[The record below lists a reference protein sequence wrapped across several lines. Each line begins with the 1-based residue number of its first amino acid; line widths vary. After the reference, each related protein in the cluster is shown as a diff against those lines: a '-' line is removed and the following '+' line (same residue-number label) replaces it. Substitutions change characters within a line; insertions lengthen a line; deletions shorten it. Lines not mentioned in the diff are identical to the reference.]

1 MIFKKIFLGT
11 LATAAVT
18 LLASCGGSDLSESNR
33 SRGEIQLA
41 SLQLDSKVT
50 RSGLAAA
57 DGESEATLVDGEAMR
72 PELDSC
78 KLIIMSKTGTYLQT
92 WQHVSDYKPSENY
105 FTVGTYEVT
114 LSYGAL
120 EDEGFDKPY
129 YNGTATT
136 AVKQDETSEVSVEA
150 TLCNTMVRMKYTD
163 AFKKYFTDYTAT
175 IHSEGGKYITFEKDE
190 TRAAY
195 VRPGNISID
204 LSVTKPNGL
213 SGTFE
218 VEGISNAAART
229 LYNVTVDVNE
239 GAVGDAQVT
248 ITYDEETIVEPI
260 TIKVSDEI
268 LAAPA
273 PTITPSGF
281 TPGTPLSVFEGNT
294 PAEAAKM
301 QIMARSGLKEVRL
314 TTQSTSLLAQ
324 GFPAE
329 IELMSATAE
338 QQAALAALGFAPS
351 GLWKNP
357 REFALIDFTNLI
369 SHIKA
374 ASDGNNT
381 STFTLQVKDKYSKV
395 CEEPTTMTVT
405 LTPLELSLVS
415 CDKQQLGAGYVDL
428 TVKYN
433 GEDFANKVSF
443 KCTKT
448 VNGLNALVAAE
459 MSNIKDNGDGTY
471 SLRITLP
478 NKYDTNTVQMCYK
491 GQAVSGAHFEVLLAG
506 TLTLSCEDADVW
518 AKKATVNVRD
528 AFGAKLSITDNGL
541 TFYIVEDATGSASQV
556 ASSNIT
562 VDDANSCITIS
573 NLKAATKYSVY
584 AQNTAKGFSSN
595 TVSFTTEAAA
605 DVPNGNFETTTQ
617 KINWTNIWQGG
628 QYTNLNST
636 GHFLDGKGYFHNYE
650 QFYVYEPTGWA
661 TTNAKTCCESA
672 KNKNTWFTSP
682 SVFNT
687 PNNSTYTV
695 TNSIKSSNY
704 KTYSMSYGDAHG
716 GSTAM
721 LLRSVGWDL
730 NGSTPG
736 NHARGGTG
744 ENYPD
749 KKPTVA
755 NKAAAK
761 LFLGSYSFSAN
772 TSSQTSS
779 TEMYNQGVS
788 FTSRPSKLHFYA
800 KYTHNGSDASDGEYG
815 VAKVE
820 VLDSDGNVIGSG
832 EAKVGQGANID
843 SWTQQTAAISY
854 SVKNKKAA
862 KLRIFFSSS
871 NNYGTIAEENEKV
884 KVTQTTGFTQKSVG
898 AYFYVDD
905 VTLEY

>member
-1 MIFKKIFLGT
+1 MNFKKIYLGT
-11 LATAAVT
+11 LAAAAIA
-18 LLASCGGSDLSESNR
+18 LASCSSESGLDGSNGK
-33 SRGEIQLA
+33 RGEIQLA

-50 RSGLAAA
+50 RSGLTADDG
-57 DGESEATLVDGEAMR
+57 DGETLVDGVAIK

-92 WQHVSDYKPSENY
+92 WNHVSDYNPSENPV
-105 FTVGTYEVT
+105 TVGTYDVT
-114 LSYGAL
+114 LMYGAL

-129 YNGTATT
+129 YYGSATT
-136 AVKQDETSEVSVEA
+136 TVKQDETSEVSVEA
-150 TLCNTMVRMKYTD
+150 TLHNTMVKMKYTD
-163 AFKKYFTDYTAT
+163 AFMKYFTNYSAT
-175 IHSEGGKYITFEKDE
+175 IHSEGGKYITFENDE

-218 VEGISNAAART
+218 VEGIDNAAART

-239 GAVGDAQVT
+239 GGVGDAEVLISFDDST
-248 ITYDEETIVEPI
+248 TVEPI
-260 TIKVSDEI
+260 SIKVSDAI

-273 PTITPSGF
+273 PVITPMGF
-281 TPGTPLSVFEGNT
+281 TPGTALTLFEGNT
-294 PAEAAKM
+294 LAEAPKM
-301 QIMARSGLKEVRL
+301 QVMARSGLKEVTL

-329 IELMSATAE
+329 IELMSASADV
-338 QQAALAALGFAPS
+338 QAKLTALGFAPV

-357 REFALIDFTNLI
+357 GEFALIDFSGLI

-395 CEEPTTMTVT
+395 CDEPVAMTFT
-405 LTPLELSLVS
+405 FTPLELSMAS
-415 CDKQQLGAGYVDL
+415 IGKQNIGSGTCDV

-433 GEDFANKVSF
+433 GENFADNISF
-443 KCTKT
+443 QAKTKDGSLQDCT
-448 VNGLNALVAAE
+448 
-459 MSNIKDNGDGTY
+459 MSNINDNGDGTY
-471 SLRITLP
+471 NVTLTGLPKIDDANEVNLR
-478 NKYDTNTVQMCYK
+478 YK
-491 GQAVSGAHFEVLLAG
+491 GTAKQGFTVNIVDIDYSLTYIEGDIWAKEATLGISTADAAEKAVVTKYATFYIGTTSGSLAAAKNVTRDEKNGTVTISGLTAG
-506 TLTLSCEDADVW
+506 TKYYVA
-518 AKKATVNVRD
+518 
-528 AFGAKLSITDNGL
+528 AKLSST
-541 TFYIVEDATGSASQV
+541 SQYC
-556 ASSNIT
+556 T
-562 VDDANSCITIS
+562 ET
-573 NLKAATKYSVY
+573 
-584 AQNTAKGFSSN
+584 
-595 TVSFTTEAAA
+595 SFATEAAA
-605 DVPNGNFETTTQ
+605 DVPNGGFDTTTQ
-617 KINWTNIWQGG
+617 KINWTDIWQGG
-628 QYTNLNST
+628 TYTNLNSF
-636 GHFLDGKGYFHNYE
+636 GHFLDGEGYFHNYE
-650 QFYVYEPTGWA
+650 SFIVNEPTGWA

-687 PNNSTYTV
+687 PNSSTYTV
-695 TNSIKSSNY
+695 TNSTKSSEY

-721 LLRSVGWDL
+721 MLRSVGWDL

-736 NHARGGTG
+736 NDARDAYGD
-744 ENYPD
+744 NYTT

-761 LFLGSYSFSAN
+761 LFLGTYSFSAN
-772 TSSQTSS
+772 TSNQTASS
-779 TEMYNQGVS
+779 ETYNQGVS
-788 FTSRPSKLHFYA
+788 FTSRPSKLNFYA
-800 KYTHNGSDASDGEYG
+800 KYTHNGSVATDGEYG

-820 VLDSDGNVIGSG
+820 ILDSNGNVIGSG
-832 EAKVGQGANID
+832 EAKVGVGANID
-843 SWTQQTAAISY
+843 SWTPQTADITY

-898 AYFYVDD
+898 AYFYIDD
-905 VTLEY
+905 VSFEY

>member
-57 DGESEATLVDGEAMR
+57 DGESEVTLVDGEAMR

-129 YNGTATT
+129 YNGSATT

-150 TLCNTMVRMKYTD
+150 TLCNTMVKMKYTE

-281 TPGTPLSVFEGNT
+281 TPGTALSVFEGNT

-301 QIMARSGLKEVRL
+301 QVMARSGLKEVRL

-357 REFALIDFTNLI
+357 GEFALIDFTNLI

-518 AKKATVNVRD
+518 AKKATVKVSDD
-528 AFGAKLSITDNGL
+528 AGEKGAIKVSELS
-541 TFYIVEDATGSASQV
+541 FYIAKDGSGSTTLL
-556 ASSNIT
+556 SSSDSSI
-562 VDDANSCITIS
+562 DEANSTISIS
-573 NLKAATKYSVY
+573 NLQPGTKYNVY
-584 AQNTAKGFSSN
+584 AQSTANGPSSN
-595 TVSFTTEAAA
+595 TLSFTTEAAA

-628 QYTNLNST
+628 EYTNTNS
-636 GHFLDGKGYFHNYE
+636 GVLYWKNPFHNYE

-695 TNSIKSSNY
+695 TNSKSSSDY

-730 NGSTPG
+730 NGSTPSTDNRFTG
-736 NHARGGTG
+736 ND
-744 ENYPD
+744 NYPD

-772 TSSQTSS
+772 TSNQTSS
-779 TEMYNQGVS
+779 TETYNQGVS

-800 KYTHNGSDASDGEYG
+800 KYTHNGSDTSDGEYG

-843 SWTQQTAAISY
+843 SWAQQTAAITY

>member
-1 MIFKKIFLGT
+1 MNFKKIYLGT
-11 LATAAVT
+11 LAVAAIA
-18 LLASCGGSDLSESNR
+18 LASCSSESGLDGSNGK
-33 SRGEIQLA
+33 RGEIQLA

-50 RSGLAAA
+50 RSGLTADDG
-57 DGESEATLVDGEAMR
+57 DGETLVDGVAIK

-92 WQHVSDYKPSENY
+92 WNHVSDYNPSENPV
-105 FTVGTYEVT
+105 TVGTYDVT
-114 LSYGAL
+114 LTYGAL

-129 YNGTATT
+129 YYGSATT
-136 AVKQDETSEVSVEA
+136 TVKQDETSEVSVEA
-150 TLCNTMVRMKYTD
+150 TLHNTMVKMKYTD
-163 AFKKYFTDYTAT
+163 AFMKYFTNYSAT

-218 VEGISNAAART
+218 VEGIDNAAART

-239 GAVGDAQVT
+239 GGVGDAEVLISFDDST
-248 ITYDEETIVEPI
+248 TVEPI
-260 TIKVSDEI
+260 SIKVSDEI

-273 PTITPSGF
+273 PVITPTGF
-281 TPGTPLSVFEGNT
+281 TPGTALTVFEGNT
-294 PAEAAKM
+294 LAEAPKM
-301 QIMARSGLKEVRL
+301 QVMARSGLKEVTL

-338 QQAALAALGFAPS
+338 QQAKLAALGFAPA

-357 REFALIDFTNLI
+357 GEFALIDFSGLI

-395 CEEPTTMTVT
+395 CEEAMTMTVT

-415 CDKQQLGAGYVDL
+415 CDKQQLGAGYTDI

-433 GEDFANKVSF
+433 GEDFANKVTF
-443 KCTKT
+443 KCIKV
-448 VNGLNALVAAE
+448 VNGQNAYVVSKV
-459 MSNIKDNGDGTY
+459 SNLKDNGNGTY
-471 SLRITLP
+471 SLRISLP
-478 NKYDTNTVQMCYK
+478 NKYDENTVQMCYNDK
-491 GQAVSGAHFEVLLAG
+491 AVSGAYFEVSLAG
-506 TLTLSCEDADVW
+506 TLTLSYDDVDVW
-518 AKKATVNVRD
+518 AKQATVSVRD
-528 AFGAKLSITDNGL
+528 AFGEKISITGNAL
-541 TFYIVEDATGSASQV
+541 SFYLAEDGTGNASLL
-556 ASSNIT
+556 ASSSLS
-562 VDDANSCITIS
+562 VDDTNSAITIT
-573 NLKAATKYSVY
+573 NLKAGTKYNVY
-584 AQNTAKGFSSN
+584 AQNTAKGLSSN
-595 TVSFTTEAAA
+595 TLSFTTEAAA
-605 DVPNGNFETTTQ
+605 DVPNGGFETTTQ
-617 KINWTNIWQGG
+617 KINWTDIWQGG
-628 QYTNLNST
+628 TYTNLNS
-636 GHFLDGKGYFHNYE
+636 GLLWWNNPFHNYE
-650 QFYVYEPTGWA
+650 QFIVNEPTGWA

-687 PNNSTYTV
+687 PNSSTYTV
-695 TNSIKSSNY
+695 TNSTKSSNY

-721 LLRSVGWDL
+721 MLRSVGWDL

-736 NHARGGTG
+736 NDARDAYGD
-744 ENYPD
+744 NYTT

-761 LFLGSYSFSAN
+761 LFLGTYSFSAN
-772 TSSQTSS
+772 TSNQTASNE
-779 TEMYNQGVS
+779 TYNQGVS
-788 FTSRPSKLHFYA
+788 FTSRPSKLNFYA
-800 KYTHNGSDASDGEYG
+800 KYTHNGSVATDGEYG

-820 VLDSDGNVIGSG
+820 ILDSNGNVIGSG
-832 EAKVGQGANID
+832 EAKVGVGANID
-843 SWTQQTAAISY
+843 SWTPQTAEISY

-898 AYFYVDD
+898 AYFYIDD
-905 VTLEY
+905 VSFEY